1 MKRLLLL
8 MIGLAVGYIASA
20 QTVVKGVVVD
30 ENDLPLIGATIVVP
44 STTQGTTTDA
54 GGNFRIELRNDAN
67 SVQIS
72 YLNYKTATLS
82 VDRSLK
88 NYDLGTIKM
97 QPEAIAMEDVVIMQ
111 SVAVQRRTPV
121 AVSTIP
127 QQEIEF
133 KLGGQEFPEIL
144 KSTPGVY
151 ATKDGGGFGDSKINM
166 RGFKSANIAVM
177 INGVPV
183 NDMEWGGLYWSN
195 WAGLSD
201 VTRSMQ
207 TQRGMGAS
215 KISSP
220 SVGGTINIVTNTI
233 DAKRGGSVSY
243 GVGNDGANTVA
254 MSVSTGLMDNGWAM
268 SLLLGKRWG
277 DGYIQGTGYESYNW
291 FVNVSKRLG
300 NNHQISLTAFGAPQ
314 KHNQRKPLYAGLT
327 IEGWNEVAKW
337 TGEEN
342 KYRYNAVYGFDKNGI
357 ERSSMTNEYHK
368 PQISLNHQWQID
380 SKSSLS
386 TALYVSIGR
395 GSGYSGQGRTSADR
409 SMWNGSSNGTLLST
423 SLTTD
428 LGTEI
433 CLRKNDGTFDY
444 GAIQTL
450 NAESLDGS
458 RMVMSKSVNNHMWYG
473 LLSTYTNELIPG
485 LELSAGVDMR
495 YYVGEHTNKIIDL
508 YDGAYFI
515 DDGDRKNVKV
525 ENNLAAADPNWKY
538 EKLGVGDIV
547 YRDYDGHVHQEGVFA
562 QLEFTRGK
570 VNTFVSGS
578 VSNTG
583 YWRVD
588 RFYYDLAHQ
597 RSETINFVGFTAKAG
612 VNYNV
617 TESSNLFLNV
627 GYISRAPFFSGGAFL
642 QSTTSHMT
650 NPDAVNEKV
659 FSVESGYGLR
669 TEKIALNLN
678 AYYTLWM
685 DKSDVRSKL
694 MSNGDY
700 ARVNLT
706 GIDAR
711 HSGIELDLRYKPA
724 RWVNLTGMISWGDW
738 IWSSNARGYY
748 YDSQGQPMTAK
759 MDGTIASG
767 IMAEDHAWI
776 ELEQKGVHVAGSAQ
790 TTAALGVD
798 FFPFK
803 GLRLS
808 ANFNLYARN
817 YADFYLGSTA
827 VANTTTTVNDPWKI
841 PVGHQVD
848 LSASYSFKMG
858 KLNATLYGNVNN
870 LYDYNYVMDAQCATD
885 SKGWQDCYAVMY
897 SFGRTYTV
905 RLKINF

>member
-30 ENDLPLIGATIVVP
+30 ENDLPLIGATVVVP

-133 KLGGQEFPEIL
+133 KLGSQEFPEIL

-183 NDMEWGGLYWSN
+183 NDMEWGGVYWSN

-233 DAKRGGSVSY
+233 DAKRGGTVSY
-243 GVGNDGANTVA
+243 GVGNDGANTVT

-458 RMVMSKSVNNHMWYG
+458 RMVMSKSLNNHMWYG

-659 FSVESGYGLR
+659 FSVEGGYGLR

>member
-30 ENDLPLIGATIVVP
+30 ENDLPLIGATVVVP

-67 SVQIS
+67 AVQIS
-72 YLNYKTATLS
+72 YLNYKTTTLS

-133 KLGGQEFPEIL
+133 KLGSQEFPEIL

-183 NDMEWGGLYWSN
+183 NDMEWGGVYWSN

-233 DAKRGGSVSY
+233 DAKRGGTVSY
-243 GVGNDGANTVA
+243 GVGNDGANTVT

-300 NNHQISLTAFGAPQ
+300 DNHQISLTAFGAPQ

-458 RMVMSKSVNNHMWYG
+458 RMVMSKSLNNHMWYG

-659 FSVESGYGLR
+659 FSVEGGYGLR

>member
-8 MIGLAVGYIASA
+8 MLGLVVGFAASA
-20 QTVVKGVVVD
+20 QTIVTGIVVD
-30 ENDLPLIGATIVVP
+30 ENDQPLIGASIVVP
-44 STTQGTTTDA
+44 ETTQGTTTDVS
-54 GGNFRIELRNDAN
+54 GSFELLLRDGAKQ
-67 SVQIS
+67 VQVS
-72 YLNYKTATLS
+72 YLNYKTQLLDVNS
-82 VDRSLK
+82 EGMRH
-88 NYDLGTIKM
+88 NLGTIKM
-97 QPEAIAMEDVVIMQ
+97 ELDAIAMDDVVITQ

-121 AVSTIP
+121 AVSTVSA
-127 QQEIEF
+127 QEIEF

-151 ATKDGGGFGDSKINM
+151 VTKDGGGYGDSKINM

-233 DAKRGGSVSY
+233 DAKKGGTVSY
-243 GVGNDGANTVA
+243 GIGNDGANTMA
-254 MSVSTGLMDNGWAM
+254 ISLSTGLMENGWAM
-268 SLLLGKRWG
+268 SVLLAKRWG
-277 DGYIQGTGYESYNW
+277 DGYIQGTGYDAYNW
-291 FVNVSKRLG
+291 FVNISKRL
-300 NNHQISLTAFGAPQ
+300 NDRHQLSLTAFGSPQ
-314 KHNQRKPLYAGLT
+314 THNQRKPLYAGLS
-327 IEGWNEVAKW
+327 IKEWDKVAQW

-342 KYRYNAVYGFDKNGI
+342 KYRYNAVYGFDNNGK
-357 ERSSMTNEYHK
+357 ERSSMVNHYHK

-380 SKSSLS
+380 YKSSLS
-386 TALYVSIGR
+386 TAIYVSIGR
-395 GSGYSGQGRTSADR
+395 GYGYSGQGRTSADR
-409 SMWNGSSNGTLLST
+409 AMWNGSSNGTLLYNF
-423 SLTTD
+423 
-428 LGTEI
+428 
-433 CLRKNDGTFDY
+433 RKSDGTFDY
-444 GAIQTL
+444 GAIQDM
-450 NAESLDGS
+450 NAASADGS
-458 RMVMSKSVNNHMWYG
+458 RMVMSKSSNNHMWYG
-473 LLSTYTNELIPG
+473 LLSTYTNEIAPG
-485 LELSAGVDMR
+485 LELSAGVDVR
-495 YYVGEHTNKIIDL
+495 YYIGEHKNEIIDL

-515 DDGDRKNVKV
+515 DDSDRKNVKA
-525 ENNLAAADPNWKY
+525 ENNAAALDPNWKY

-562 QLEFTRGK
+562 QLEWTKNKF
-570 VNTFVSGS
+570 NAFVSGS

-588 RFYYDLAHQ
+588 RFYYDAAHQ

-612 VNYNV
+612 ANWNF
-617 TESSNLFLNV
+617 TKSSNLFLNV

-659 FSVESGYGLR
+659 FSVEGGYGLR
-669 TEKIALNLN
+669 TEKFALNLN
-678 AYYTLWM
+678 AYYTMWL

-711 HSGIELDLRYKPA
+711 HMGLELDLRYKPA
-724 RWVNLTGMISWGDW
+724 RWVNLTGMVSLGDW

-759 MDGTIASG
+759 MDGTVASG

-790 TTAALGVD
+790 TTAAIGAD
-798 FFPFK
+798 FYPFK

-808 ANFNLYARN
+808 ANFNVYANN

-827 VANTTTTVNDPWKI
+827 VANTTTKVNDPWKI
-841 PVGHQVD
+841 PVGHQLD
-848 LSASYSFKMG
+848 LSASYSFKLG
-858 KLNATLYGNVNN
+858 NLNATIYGNVNN

-885 SKGWQDCYAVMY
+885 TKGWEDCYAVMY
-897 SFGRTYTV
+897 SFGRTYTL
-905 RLKINF
+905 RLKVNF

>member
-30 ENDLPLIGATIVVP
+30 ENDLPLIGATVVVP

-82 VDRSLK
+82 VDRALK

-183 NDMEWGGLYWSN
+183 NDMEWGGVYWSN

-233 DAKRGGSVSY
+233 DAKRGGTVSY

-342 KYRYNAVYGFDKNGI
+342 KYSYNAVYGFDKNGI

-659 FSVESGYGLR
+659 FSVEGGYGLR
-669 TEKIALNLN
+669 TEQIALNLN

-711 HSGIELDLRYKPA
+711 HSGIEFDLRYKPA

>member
-8 MIGLAVGYIASA
+8 MLGLAATLTVSA
-20 QTVVKGVVVD
+20 QTIVTGTVID
-30 ENDLPLIGATIVVP
+30 ENDQPLIGASVIVP
-44 STTQGTTTDA
+44 GTAIGTSTDTD
-54 GGNFRIELRNDAN
+54 GSFRLQLRSGDAQ
-67 SVQIS
+67 VQIS
-72 YLNYKTATLS
+72 YLNYKTQLLDANTAGAQHNFG
-82 VDRSLK
+82 V
-88 NYDLGTIKM
+88 IKM
-97 QPEAIAMEDVVIMQ
+97 ELDAIAMDDVVITQ
-111 SVAVQRRTPV
+111 SIAVQRRTPV
-121 AVSTIP
+121 AVSTVSAS
-127 QQEIEF
+127 EIEF

-151 ATKDGGGFGDSKINM
+151 VTKDGGGYGDSKINM

-215 KISSP
+215 KISAP

-233 DAKRGGSVSY
+233 DAKKGGTVSY
-243 GVGNDGANTVA
+243 GIGNDGANT
-254 MSVSTGLMDNGWAM
+254 MSVSLSTGLMDNGWAM
-268 SLLLGKRWG
+268 SVLFAKRWG
-277 DGYIQGTGYESYNW
+277 DGYIQGTGYDAYNW
-291 FVNVSKRLG
+291 FVNISKRI
-300 NNHQISLTAFGAPQ
+300 NSNHQLSLTAFGAPQ
-314 KHNQRKPLYAGLT
+314 THNQRKPLYAGLT
-327 IEGWNEVAKW
+327 IEGWDQVARW
-337 TGEEN
+337 TGEKD
-342 KYRYNAVYGFDKNGI
+342 KYRYNAVYGFDNSGK
-357 ERSSMTNEYHK
+357 ERSSMTNQYHK

-380 SKSSLS
+380 HKSSLS

-395 GSGYSGQGRTSADR
+395 GAGYSGQGRTSSYR
-409 SMWNGSSNGTLLST
+409 SMWNGSSNGQL
-423 SLTTD
+423 LTTFRNM
-428 LGTEI
+428 E
-433 CLRKNDGTFDY
+433 DGTFDY
-444 GAIQTL
+444 GAIQDMNMASTT
-450 NAESLDGS
+450 GS
-458 RMVMSKSVNNHMWYG
+458 NMVMSKSVNNHMWYG
-473 LLSTYTNELIPG
+473 LLSTYSNELLPG
-485 LELSAGVDMR
+485 LELSAGVDVR
-495 YYVGEHTNKIIDL
+495 YYVGEHTNEIIDL
-508 YDGAYFI
+508 YGGEYFI

-525 ENNLAAADPNWKY
+525 ENNAAAADPEWKN
-538 EKLGVGDIV
+538 EKLTVGDIV

-562 QLEFTRGK
+562 QLEYTHNK
-570 VNTFVSGS
+570 LNAFVSGS

-588 RFYYDLAHQ
+588 RFYYDEAHQ
-597 RSETINFVGFTAKAG
+597 RSETINFTGFTAKAG

-617 TESSNLFLNV
+617 TNASNLFLNV

-642 QSTTSHMT
+642 QSTTSHIT

-659 FSVESGYGLR
+659 FSVEGGYGLR
-669 TEKIALNLN
+669 TEKFSMNIN

-694 MSNGDY
+694 MANGDY

-711 HSGIELDLRYKPA
+711 HAGIELDLRYKPA
-724 RWVNLTGMISWGDW
+724 RWVNITGMLSWGDW

-748 YDSQGQPMTAK
+748 YDSQGQPLTAK
-759 MDGTIASG
+759 LNGDIASG

-790 TTAALGVD
+790 TTAAIGAD

-808 ANFNLYARN
+808 ANFNLYANN
-817 YADFYLGSTA
+817 YADFYLGSSA
-827 VANTTTTVNDPWKI
+827 VANTVTTVNDPWKI
-841 PVGHQVD
+841 PVGHQLD
-848 LSASYSFKMG
+848 LSASYSFKIG
-858 KLNATLYGNVNN
+858 SVNATIYGNVNN
-870 LYDYNYVMDAQCATD
+870 LYDYNYVMDAQCGTD
-885 SKGWQDCYAVMY
+885 AKGWQDCYAVMY

-905 RLKINF
+905 RLKISF

>member
-1 MKRLLLL
+1 MKKLLL
-8 MIGLAVGYIASA
+8 MMLGLVVGYVASA
-20 QTVVKGVVVD
+20 QTIVSGTVID
-30 ENDLPLIGATIVVP
+30 EEENPLIGASVIVP
-44 STTQGTTTDA
+44 GTTQGTSTDTA
-54 GGNFRIELRNDAN
+54 GAFKLTVRDGQQ
-67 SVQIS
+67 VQVS
-72 YLNYKTATLS
+72 YLNYKTATFD
-82 VDRSLK
+82 VNTK
-88 NYDLGTIKM
+88 QIAQDLGVIKM
-97 QPEAIAMEDVVIMQ
+97 ELDAIAMEDVVITQ

-121 AVSTIP
+121 AVATVSA
-127 QQEIEF
+127 QEIEF

-151 ATKDGGGFGDSKINM
+151 VTKDGGGFGDSKINM
-166 RGFKSANIAVM
+166 RGFKAANVAVM

-183 NDMEWGGLYWSN
+183 NDMEWGGVYWSN

-233 DAKRGGSVSY
+233 DAKKGGTISY
-243 GVGNDGANTVA
+243 GVGNDGANTVSA
-254 MSVSTGLMDNGWAM
+254 SVSTGLMENGWAM
-268 SLLLGKRWG
+268 SLLLAKRWG
-277 DGYIQGTGYESYNW
+277 DGYIQGTGYEAYNW
-291 FVNVSKRLG
+291 FVNISKRISSK
-300 NNHQISLTAFGAPQ
+300 HQISLTAFGSPQ
-314 KHNQRKPLYAGLT
+314 RHNQRKPLYAGLS
-327 IEGWNEVAKW
+327 IEEWDKVAKW
-337 TGEEN
+337 TGEKD
-342 KYRYNAVYGFDKNGI
+342 KYRYNAIYGFDNNGK
-357 ERSSMTNEYHK
+357 ERSSMLNEYHK

-380 SKSSLS
+380 HKSSLS

-409 SMWNGSSNGTLLST
+409 SMWNGSSNGKLLYNF
-423 SLTTD
+423 
-428 LGTEI
+428 
-433 CLRKNDGTFDY
+433 RKSDGTFDY
-444 GAIQTL
+444 GAIQDM
-450 NAESLDGS
+450 NAESTSGS
-458 RMVMSKSVNNHMWYG
+458 KMVMSKSINNHMWYG
-473 LLSTYTNELIPG
+473 LLSTYSNEIAPG
-485 LELSAGVDMR
+485 LELSAGVDVR
-495 YYVGEHTNKIIDL
+495 YYVGTHTNEIIDL
-508 YDGAYFI
+508 YGGEYFI
-515 DDGDRKNVKV
+515 DDGDRKNVKA
-525 ENNLAAADPNWKY
+525 ENNIAAANPNWKN
-538 EKLGVGDIV
+538 EKLSVGDIV
-547 YRDYDGHVHQEGVFA
+547 YRDYDGHVHQEGLFA
-562 QLEFTRGK
+562 QLEWTKGK
-570 VNTFVSGS
+570 FNSFVSGS
-578 VSNTG
+578 FSNTG

-588 RFYYDLAHQ
+588 RFYYDEAHQ
-597 RSETINFVGFTAKAG
+597 RSETMNFLGFTVKAG
-612 VNYNV
+612 ANYNV
-617 TESSNLFLNV
+617 TDKSNLFINV

-659 FSVESGYGLR
+659 FSVEGGYGLR
-669 TEKIALNLN
+669 TETFAMNING
-678 AYYTLWM
+678 YFTMWM
-685 DKSDVRSKL
+685 DKADVRSKL

-711 HSGIELDLRYKPA
+711 HAGVELDFRYKPA
-724 RWVNLTGMISWGDW
+724 RWVNLTGMLSWGDW

-759 MDGTIASG
+759 MDGSVASD

-803 GLRLS
+803 GLRVG
-808 ANFNLYARN
+808 ANFNLYANN

-841 PVGHQVD
+841 PVGHQLD
-848 LSASYSFKMG
+848 LSASYAFKIG
-858 KLNATLYGNVNN
+858 KVNATIYGNVNN
-870 LYDYNYVMDAQCATD
+870 LYNYNYVMDAQCATD

-905 RLKINF
+905 RLKISF

>member
-1 MKRLLLL
+1 MLMKRLLLL
-8 MIGLAVGYIASA
+8 MLGLAATLTVSA
-20 QTVVKGVVVD
+20 QTIVTGTVVD
-30 ENDLPLIGATIVVP
+30 ENDQPLIGATVIIP
-44 STTQGTTTDA
+44 STTIGTSTDTDGSFRLQLS
-54 GGNFRIELRNDAN
+54 GGN
-67 SVQIS
+67 SQVQIS
-72 YLNYKTATLS
+72 YLNYKTQLLDANTAGAQHNFG
-82 VDRSLK
+82 V
-88 NYDLGTIKM
+88 IKM
-97 QPEAIAMEDVVIMQ
+97 ELDAIAMDDVVITQ
-111 SVAVQRRTPV
+111 SIAVQRRTPV
-121 AVSTIP
+121 AVSTVAAS
-127 QQEIEF
+127 EIEF

-151 ATKDGGGFGDSKINM
+151 VTKDGGGYGDSKINM

-215 KISSP
+215 KISAP

-233 DAKRGGSVSY
+233 DAKKGGTVSY
-243 GVGNDGANTVA
+243 GIGNDGANT
-254 MSVSTGLMDNGWAM
+254 MSVSLSTGLMENGWAM
-268 SLLLGKRWG
+268 SVLLAKRWG
-277 DGYIQGTGYESYNW
+277 DGYIQGTGYDAYNW
-291 FVNVSKRLG
+291 FVNISKRI
-300 NNHQISLTAFGAPQ
+300 NSNHQISLTAFGAPQ
-314 KHNQRKPLYAGLT
+314 RHNQRKPLYAGLS
-327 IEGWNEVAKW
+327 IEEWNNVARW
-337 TGEEN
+337 TGEKD
-342 KYRYNAVYGFDKNGI
+342 KYRYNAVYGFDNSGK

-380 SKSSLS
+380 HKSSLS

-395 GSGYSGQGRTSADR
+395 GAGYSGQGRTSAYR
-409 SMWNGSSNGTLLST
+409 SMWNGSSNGKLLY
-423 SLTTD
+423 D
-428 LGTEI
+428 FRNME
-433 CLRKNDGTFDY
+433 DGTFDY
-444 GAIQTL
+444 GAIQDMNMASTT
-450 NAESLDGS
+450 GS
-458 RMVMSKSVNNHMWYG
+458 NMVMSKSVNNHMWYG
-473 LLSTYTNELIPG
+473 LLSTYSNELLPG
-485 LELSAGVDMR
+485 LELSAGVDVR
-495 YYVGEHTNKIIDL
+495 YYVGEHTNEIIDL
-508 YDGAYFI
+508 YGGEYFI

-525 ENNLAAADPNWKY
+525 ENNAAAADPNWKN
-538 EKLGVGDIV
+538 EKLTVGDIV

-562 QLEFTRGK
+562 QLEYTHNK
-570 VNTFVSGS
+570 LNAFVSGS

-588 RFYYDLAHQ
+588 RFYYDEAHQ
-597 RSETINFVGFTAKAG
+597 RSETMNFVGFTAKAG

-617 TESSNLFLNV
+617 TNASNLFLNV

-642 QSTTSHMT
+642 QSTTSHIT

-659 FSVESGYGLR
+659 FSVEGGYGLR
-669 TEKIALNLN
+669 TEKFAMNIN

-711 HSGIELDLRYKPA
+711 HAGVELDLRYKPA
-724 RWVNLTGMISWGDW
+724 RWINITGMLSWGDW

-759 MDGTIASG
+759 LDGTIASG

-790 TTAALGVD
+790 TTAAVGVD
-798 FFPFK
+798 LFPFK
-803 GLRLS
+803 GLRIG
-808 ANFNLYARN
+808 ANFNLYANN

-841 PVGHQVD
+841 PVGHQLD
-848 LSASYSFKMG
+848 LSASYAFKIG
-858 KLNATLYGNVNN
+858 KVNATIYGNVNN
-870 LYDYNYVMDAQCATD
+870 LYNYNYVMDAQCATD
-885 SKGWQDCYAVMY
+885 AKGWQDCYAVMY

-905 RLKINF
+905 RLKISF

>member
-30 ENDLPLIGATIVVP
+30 ENDLPLIGATVVVP

-183 NDMEWGGLYWSN
+183 NDMEWGGVYWSN

-233 DAKRGGSVSY
+233 DAKRGGTVSY
-243 GVGNDGANTVA
+243 GVGNDGANTVT

-458 RMVMSKSVNNHMWYG
+458 RMVMSKSLNNHMWYG

-578 VSNTG
+578 ISNTG

-659 FSVESGYGLR
+659 FSIEGGYGLR

>member
-30 ENDLPLIGATIVVP
+30 ENDLPLIGATVVVP

-82 VDRSLK
+82 VDRALK

-183 NDMEWGGLYWSN
+183 NDMEWGGVYWSN

-233 DAKRGGSVSY
+233 DAKRGGTVSY
-243 GVGNDGANTVA
+243 GVGNDGANTVT

-458 RMVMSKSVNNHMWYG
+458 RMVMSKSLNNHMWYG

-659 FSVESGYGLR
+659 FSIEGGYGLR